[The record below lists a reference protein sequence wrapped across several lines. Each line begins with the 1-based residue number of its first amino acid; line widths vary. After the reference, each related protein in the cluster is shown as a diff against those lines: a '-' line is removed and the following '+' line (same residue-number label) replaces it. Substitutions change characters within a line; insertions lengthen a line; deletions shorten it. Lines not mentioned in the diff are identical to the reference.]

1 MGSIGTERSGP
12 EVVTVDV
19 VAAKDFIQTSHI
31 YLDVR
36 TVEEFQKGH
45 VDAEKIINIP
55 YMFNTPEGRVKNPE
69 FLKEV
74 SSALKKEDHVIVGCQ
89 SGVRSVYATVD
100 LLTEGFKDV
109 SNMGGGY
116 LDWVKNEFPVKIP
129 LDLVKKE
136 LPEKARL
143 EVVKNEHPVKA
154 PLDDLV
160 KNELPLK
167 AAPIVG

>member
-1 MGSIGTERSGP
+1 MGSIEIESSGP

-19 VAAKDFIQTSHI
+19 LAAKGLIQTSHV

-45 VDAEKIINIP
+45 VNAEKIINIP

-74 SSALKKEDHVIVGCQ
+74 SSACKKEDHIIVGCQ
-89 SGVRSVYATVD
+89 SGVRSLYATAE
-100 LLTEGFKDV
+100 LLAEGFEDV

-116 LDWVKNEFPVKIP
+116 LDWVKNEFPVKAPLELVKDELPPKAP
-129 LDLVKKE
+129 LDLVK
-136 LPEKARL
+136 
-143 EVVKNEHPVKA
+143 NEFPVKT
-154 PLDDLV
+154 PL
-160 KNELPLK
+160 
-167 AAPIVG
+167 VG